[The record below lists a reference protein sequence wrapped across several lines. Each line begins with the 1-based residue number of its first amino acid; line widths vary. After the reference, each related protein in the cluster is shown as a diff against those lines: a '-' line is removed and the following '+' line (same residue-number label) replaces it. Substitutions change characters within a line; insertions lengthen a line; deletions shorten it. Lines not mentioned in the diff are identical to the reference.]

1 MDRLKDNTG
10 LIVLGAAALATAGF
24 LLFKGGN
31 KGGQEDTDASMRE
44 ETEEILENSFFLD
57 AAKTYAENEAI
68 ITKWTKE
75 QCLALK
81 S

>member
-31 KGGQEDTDASMRE
+31 KGGQDTDASMRE

-57 AAKTYAENEAI
+57 ATKTYAENEAV

-75 QCLALK
+75 QCLAL
-81 S
+81 